1 MTNLNEHTS
10 LGSTGKSASFFPVT
24 FLLESLR
31 ILMCNVIVAAFVGI
45 KVSLWCIKVFV
56 SSENV

>member
-10 LGSTGKSASFFPVT
+10 LGSKGKSASFFPVT

-31 ILMCNVIVAAFVGI
+31 ILMCNVIVAAFMGI
-45 KVSLWCIKVFV
+45 KISLWCIKVFV